1 MSKMG
6 EENSIFVRL
15 LIQRTSTKNFYFIPS
30 PQSAVRVLYLVR
42 IFQSAFYTLSVFHT
56 QSAVRSS
63 QSAVHVLYWPVVMYS
78 SQLWNCQLLKMRS
91 NGDLARSISE
101 LKDESRSS
109 YLPYSE
115 NLHKNTT
122 LRWRSSR
129 QLLLVFRN
137 LKRKAARSSSYLILK
152 FLNTSSLLRPP
163 FRRLRLK
170 LKRSWKS

>member
-6 EENSIFVRL
+6 KENSIFVRL

-56 QSAVRSS
+56 

-129 QLLLVFRN
+129 QLLLVFRH
-137 LKRKAARSSSYLILK
+137 LKRKATRSSSYLILK
-152 FLNTSSLLRPP
+152 FSNTSSLLRPP